1 MKLIANPYVFEAFA
15 RAVNVPVRRGIGD
28 ATLQKVKSL
37 CDRYG
42 LSPLH
47 VIADDINMSELAAS
61 ARKKLSDF
69 YAVYQQ
75 LCVMNRTMP
84 LDKFANELVESLG
97 FCEVYRQADEDD
109 RAMNVSELLGAIK
122 VFTEDNPSA
131 TLSDYMQSVSLMS
144 DTDEIDDDQDYIT
157 IATIHAVK
165 GLEFKAVFVVG
176 LEEGVFPLNRSQ
188 YDISGSQEERRL
200 MYVATTRAKE
210 RLFLTC
216 AQSRFMYGRREPR
229 MASKYFTE
237 VKQLYGTP
245 AASSM
250 ASQQSASRIVIPS
263 KATSSASQS
272 QIKSIIKDKQQQA
285 NAFKPDMRVKSPMFG
300 EGTIVKCDNGIATV
314 NFDSCGSKVL
324 VLQFAGLEIVK

>member
-1 MKLIANPYVFEAFA
+1 M
-15 RAVNVPVRRGIGD
+15 
-28 ATLQKVKSL
+28 
-37 CDRYG
+37 
-42 LSPLH
+42 
-47 VIADDINMSELAAS
+47 
-61 ARKKLSDF
+61 
-69 YAVYQQ
+69 
-75 LCVMNRTMP
+75 
-84 LDKFANELVESLG
+84 
-97 FCEVYRQADEDD
+97 
-109 RAMNVSELLGAIK
+109 
-122 VFTEDNPSA
+122 
-131 TLSDYMQSVSLMS
+131 
-144 DTDEIDDDQDYIT
+144 
-157 IATIHAVK
+157 
-165 GLEFKAVFVVG
+165 
-176 LEEGVFPLNRSQ
+176 FPLNRSQ

-216 AQSRFMYGRREPR
+216 AQSRFMYGRRDEPR